1 MKTKNQHKKHHC
13 LHCLQNFTTEEVL
26 SNHKKR
32 CLLING
38 TQAVNYESGTIKFTN
53 YEKPLP
59 VFFKISANTACFL
72 E

>member
-1 MKTKNQHKKHHC
+1 MHF
-13 LHCLQNFTTEEVL
+13 LQNFTTEEVL

-38 TQAVNYESGTIKFTN
+38 TQAVNFESGTIKFTN
-53 YEKPLP
+53 YEKLVP
-59 VFFKISANTACFL
+59 VIFKISANAACFL

>member
-1 MKTKNQHKKHHC
+1 MKTKNQHKKHHS

-53 YEKPLP
+53 YEKPVP

>member
-1 MKTKNQHKKHHC
+1 M
-13 LHCLQNFTTEEVL
+13 HCLQNFTTEEVL

-38 TQAVNYESGTIKFTN
+38 TQAVNFESGTIKFTN
-53 YEKPLP
+53 YEKPVP
-59 VFFKISANTACFL
+59 VIFKISANAACFL

>member
-1 MKTKNQHKKHHC
+1 MHF
-13 LHCLQNFTTEEVL
+13 LQTFTTEEVL

-38 TQAVNYESGTIKFTN
+38 TQAVNFESGTIKFTN
-53 YEKPLP
+53 YEKLVP
-59 VFFKISANTACFL
+59 VIFKISANAACFL